1 MLDFG
6 LGGCNRGDPVAG
18 TRLQDQQKF
27 TTGDLARLLSTS
39 RNTIVRYIEDGRLR
53 ARRTVGGWYV
63 VSRAEALDFLW
74 DLSFSKQ
81 TPLRVWRAA
90 TLAYDE
96 MSKAP
101 RPAPPASKKPKRKR

>member
-1 MLDFG
+1 MARD
-6 LGGCNRGDPVAG
+6 V
-18 TRLQDQQKF
+18 RLQDRLKF
-27 TTGDLARLLSTS
+27 TTGDLAELLTTS

-53 ARRTVGGWYV
+53 ARRTVGGWYIV
-63 VSRAEALDFLW
+63 PRQEVLDFLW

-96 MSKAP
+96 MTKAP
-101 RPAPPASKKPKRKR
+101 PPPKVQRARRK

>member
-1 MLDFG
+1 MA
-6 LGGCNRGDPVAG
+6 REV
-18 TRLQDQQKF
+18 RLQDRVKF
-27 TTGDLARLLSTS
+27 TTGDLAEILSTS

-53 ARRTVGGWYV
+53 ARRTVGGWYIV
-63 VSRAEALDFLW
+63 PRQEVLDFLW

-96 MSKAP
+96 MTQ
-101 RPAPPASKKPKRKR
+101 APPTPKARKARKR

>member
-1 MLDFG
+1 MTV
-6 LGGCNRGDPVAG
+6 RE
-18 TRLQDQQKF
+18 TRLQDRAKF
-27 TTGDLARLLSTS
+27 TTGDLAELLSTS

-63 VSRAEALDFLW
+63 VPRQEVLDFLW

-96 MSKAP
+96 MSKSP
-101 RPAPPASKKPKRKR
+101 PAPKAQKARKR

>member
-1 MLDFG
+1 MTV
-6 LGGCNRGDPVAG
+6 RE
-18 TRLQDQQKF
+18 TRLQDRAKF
-27 TTGDLARLLSTS
+27 TTGDLAELLSTS

-63 VSRAEALDFLW
+63 VPRQEVLDFLW

-101 RPAPPASKKPKRKR
+101 AAPKARKSKGR

>member
-1 MLDFG
+1 MA
-6 LGGCNRGDPVAG
+6 REV
-18 TRLQDQQKF
+18 RLHDRLKF
-27 TTGDLARLLSTS
+27 TTGDVAALLSTS

-53 ARRTVGGWYV
+53 ARRTVGGWYILPRHEV
-63 VSRAEALDFLW
+63 LDFLW

-96 MSKAP
+96 MTKSP
-101 RPAPPASKKPKRKR
+101 PAPKTQKVRRK

>member
-6 LGGCNRGDPVAG
+6 GREDRGRAVAEE
-18 TRLQDQQKF
+18 RLKDQLKF

-53 ARRTVGGWYV
+53 ARRSAGGWYV
-63 VSRAEALDFLW
+63 VSRPEAIDFLW
-74 DLSFSKQ
+74 DLSFSKK

-96 MSKAP
+96 MTKAA
-101 RPAPPASKKPKRKR
+101 PAPKPRKPKRK